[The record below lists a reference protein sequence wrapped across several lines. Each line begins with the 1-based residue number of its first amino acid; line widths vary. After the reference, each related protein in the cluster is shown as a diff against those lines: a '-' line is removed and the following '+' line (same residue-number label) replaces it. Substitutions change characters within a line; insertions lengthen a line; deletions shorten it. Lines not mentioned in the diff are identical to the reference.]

1 MAVRLALHI
10 RGLPPVNYSTLRL
23 VALNYLNFP
32 STGLQQILEILAEV
46 EFVKLQT
53 EGRSIK
59 TVVPTVPYYET
70 LYQTLGTFAVDSQ
83 FNAAEELSIALLCR
97 LSKSPKKIDTL
108 RSKLGVDSKLFK
120 RAFELGKE
128 GAYLRLPRS
137 RGRDIPLSPTYFSEN
152 ARHKTPTRR
161 FRHQP

>member
-1 MAVRLALHI
+1 MNH
-10 RGLPPVNYSTLRL
+10 STLRL
-23 VALNYLNFP
+23 VALNYLNIP

-97 LSKSPKKIDTL
+97 LSKSPKKFIHPAL
-108 RSKLGVDSKLFK
+108 E
-120 RAFELGKE
+120 A
-128 GAYLRLPRS
+128 
-137 RGRDIPLSPTYFSEN
+137 
-152 ARHKTPTRR
+152 
-161 FRHQP
+161 

>member
-1 MAVRLALHI
+1 MAVRLLAIHI

-23 VALNYLNFP
+23 VALNYLNIP

-46 EFVKLQT
+46 EFVKFQT

-59 TVVPTVPYYET
+59 TVVPTVPHYET

-97 LSKSPKKIDTL
+97 LSKSPKKIRHPALEAGSGLETFQASL
-108 RSKLGVDSKLFK
+108 RAWKGGCLPASSPQPRTGHRPESYRLF
-120 RAFELGKE
+120 
-128 GAYLRLPRS
+128 
-137 RGRDIPLSPTYFSEN
+137 
-152 ARHKTPTRR
+152 
-161 FRHQP
+161 